1 MKASLTETIRL
12 HRLRRGL
19 SQENMADLLN
29 LSTTAYGDIE
39 RGKTDLTVSRLLQI
53 ADLLEVSPADLLTG
67 NAALLA
73 APAPV
78 ETLTAEV
85 VPTTSAPASGVD
97 VTQQL
102 LAMQQLEIEQL
113 RREAEHWK
121 RRSEERGLS
130 DLARTLQSLT
140 QPQPRERIGF

>member
-53 ADLLEVSPADLLTG
+53 ADLLEVPPADLLTG
-67 NAALLA
+67 NAAILSPS
-73 APAPV
+73 API

-85 VPTTSAPASGVD
+85 VPAMPASAPGLDAS
-97 VTQQL
+97 QQL

-121 RRSEERGLS
+121 RRYEERTLF
-130 DLARTLQSLT
+130 DLARALQPLT

>member
-53 ADLLEVSPADLLTG
+53 ADLLEVPPADLLTG
-67 NAALLA
+67 NMALLPTL
-73 APAPV
+73 APT

-85 VPTTSAPASGVD
+85 VQTAPSVPEQNA
-97 VTQQL
+97 TQQL
-102 LAMQQLEIEQL
+102 LAMQQLDIEQL

-121 RRSEERGLS
+121 RRYEERTLS
-130 DLARTLQSLT
+130 DLARALQPLT